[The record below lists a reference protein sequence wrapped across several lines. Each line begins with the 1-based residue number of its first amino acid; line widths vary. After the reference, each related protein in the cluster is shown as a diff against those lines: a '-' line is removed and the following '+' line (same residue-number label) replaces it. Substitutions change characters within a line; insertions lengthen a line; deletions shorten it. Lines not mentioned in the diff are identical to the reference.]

1 MIKNMNIKTKMIILN
16 MLVAIA
22 IISTAWFSLF
32 ELYKTKNV
40 SISVLEKA
48 IRQEYDSNINSH
60 VTEDEVDGLVKVYAQ
75 EINMNGRR
83 AEILLLLGTIFIII
97 FIGSLTMSIT
107 RGILNILKITKE
119 QMGKLA
125 KGNFSSEIPQRF
137 LERKDDLGEL
147 ATAMEEMR
155 REIKLLIGSVRDE
168 AINIGKVVNEV
179 NERVVILNSE
189 IEEAAS
195 TTEEL
200 SAGMQ
205 ETAASSEEMTATSRE
220 IQHAVKSIAEKSH
233 QGAGQ
238 VIKINEKA
246 ATIKLETQKARDKSI
261 MMHEQI
267 QDKLNAALKNA
278 QVAIEIQRLSDS
290 IMRITAQT
298 NLLALNASIE
308 AARAGE
314 AGKGFSVVAT
324 EITNLANQSKGTVT
338 QIQEITE
345 QVMEA
350 VNNLATNSKEL
361 LEYVATDVAKDYEVF
376 LEVADTYSEDANYV
390 DELVTDFSS
399 TAQELLASVD
409 NIMVAIDEVA
419 RAATE
424 GAMGTTNMA
433 EKNTNIMA
441 TSSKV
446 IAGVQNSMKSSL
458 VLQDE
463 ISRFTI

>member
-1 MIKNMNIKTKMIILN
+1 MNVKTKMTILN
-16 MLVAIA
+16 MLVAIT

-32 ELYKTKNV
+32 ELYQTKNI

-48 IRQEYDSNINSH
+48 IRQEHDNAMNNQ
-60 VTEDEVDGLVKVYAQ
+60 VTEADVDGLVKEYAK

-83 AEILLLLGTIFIII
+83 AEVLLLLIAVFMTI
-97 FIGSLTMSIT
+97 FIGSLTMGIT
-107 RGILNILKITKE
+107 RGILKVLNITKE

-125 KGNFSSEIPQRF
+125 KGDFSSEIPQHF

-155 REIKLLIGSVRDE
+155 NATKLLIGSVKDE
-168 AINIGKVVNEV
+168 AINIGKVVKDV
-179 NERVVILNSE
+179 NERVVILNGE

-200 SAGMQ
+200 SAGME
-205 ETAASSEEMTATSRE
+205 ETAASSEEMAATSRE
-220 IQHAVKSIAEKSH
+220 IQHAVKNIAEKSH

-238 VIKINEKA
+238 AVKINERA
-246 ATIKLETQKARDKSI
+246 ATIKLETQKARDKSVMI
-261 MMHEQI
+261 HEQI

-278 QVAIEIQRLSDS
+278 QVASEIQGLSDS

-314 AGKGFSVVAT
+314 AGKGFSVVAA
-324 EITNLANQSKGTVT
+324 EINNLANQSKGTVT
-338 QIQEITE
+338 QIQEITG
-345 QVMEA
+345 QVMDA
-350 VNNLATNSKEL
+350 VNNLAENSKEL
-361 LEYVATDVAKDYEVF
+361 LEYVATDVSKDYEVF

-399 TAQELLASVD
+399 TAQELLASID

-424 GAMGTTNMA
+424 GAMGTTNIA
-433 EKNTNIMA
+433 EKNTNMME

-446 IAGVQNSMKSSL
+446 VAEVQASMKSSL
-458 VLQDE
+458 VLQEE
-463 ISRFTI
+463 ISRFTV